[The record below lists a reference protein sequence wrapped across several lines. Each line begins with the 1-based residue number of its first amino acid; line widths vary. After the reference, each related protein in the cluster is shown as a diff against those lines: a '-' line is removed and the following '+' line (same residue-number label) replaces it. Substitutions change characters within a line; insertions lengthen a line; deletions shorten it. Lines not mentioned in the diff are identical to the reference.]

1 MNNGELTLKTGAI
14 YLQINR
20 GKRIMKTIESKIVSI
35 KRLDEDIYKVL
46 SDFQNF
52 TPYAQQAKLENW
64 EAGEDWCKFEVQG
77 IKEAGLR
84 IIEKEPNKTI
94 KFTGNEKIPFEF
106 YVWIQLKQV
115 APYDTRM
122 KITVKAKLNMM
133 MKMLVG
139 SKLKTGIDSLADQIA
154 TAFSQ

>member
-1 MNNGELTLKTGAI
+1 MSPRVGVDN
-14 YLQINR
+14 LQTNR
-20 GKRIMKTIESKIVSI
+20 SNQKMTTVESKIVSI
-35 KRLDEDIYKVL
+35 KRIDEDIYKIL

-64 EAGEDWCKFEVQG
+64 EAGDDWCRFDVQG
-77 IKEAGLR
+77 IKGAGLG
-84 IIEKEPNKTI
+84 IVEKEPNKTI
-94 KFTGNEKIPFEF
+94 KFTGNEKVPFEF

-139 SKLKTGIDSLADQIA
+139 SKLKSGIDSLADQIA
-154 TAFSQ
+154 TAFSG